1 VLVGLAGSGCD
12 RRRRRTLGRLGRVLV
27 RERDL
32 ELEEATL
39 PERVVLAGDTAVPP
53 LEVHHAVCAAHGLGE
68 EAKGM
73 VQAPL
78 FPGAVSTGGHDR
90 HGGARTAPRRGG
102 SCRETLLRA
111 PSGRWAERRVLLVVN
126 EALGCAGV
134 QKRGFVVVGV
144 YCGGGGGDGGV
155 VKELRR
161 GRSESRG
168 GSSQQRR
175 PAAQSEVASPCR
187 ARAHEHHLQPTRL
200 ECPSCRAPR

>member
-1 VLVGLAGSGCD
+1 VLAGLAGSGCD
-12 RRRRRTLGRLGRVLV
+12 GRRRTLGRLGGVLV

-32 ELEEATL
+32 ELEEAAL
-39 PERVVLAGDTAVPP
+39 PERVVLAGDSAVPP

-111 PSGRWAERRVLLVVN
+111 PSGRWAGGGGGGGR
-126 EALGCAGV
+126 GAGV
-134 QKRGFVVVGV
+134 QKRGCNVVDVGG
-144 YCGGGGGDGGV
+144 CGMV
-155 VKELRR
+155 QEV
-161 GRSESRG
+161 SE
-168 GSSQQRR
+168 
-175 PAAQSEVASPCR
+175 
-187 ARAHEHHLQPTRL
+187 
-200 ECPSCRAPR
+200 